1 MPDVADLYEA
11 AGRSGMLTAVT
22 SGAVTVQCAFR
33 APDETVLD
41 GLALSR
47 DYHIEY
53 PSAWLQLTIGNTVV
67 IGGQSYR
74 VRDVR
79 QIRDGSESVASL
91 SRL

>member
-1 MPDVADLYEA
+1 MINVADIYEA
-11 AGRSGMLTAVT
+11 ADRSGMLTAVT
-22 SGAVTVQCAFR
+22 LGAVTVKCAFR

-53 PSAWLQLTIGNTVV
+53 PTVWLTLAIGNTVV
-67 IGGQSYR
+67 VGGNNYR
-74 VRDVR
+74 VREVR